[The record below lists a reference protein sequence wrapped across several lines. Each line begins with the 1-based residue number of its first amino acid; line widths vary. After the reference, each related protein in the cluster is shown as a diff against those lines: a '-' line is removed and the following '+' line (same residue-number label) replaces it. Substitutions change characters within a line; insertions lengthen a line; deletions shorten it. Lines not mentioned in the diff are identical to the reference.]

1 MTTFDPFSLD
11 DPTHPRQRYTK
22 TEVKRGETERI
33 QCRADSFH
41 IRRIDEILAARI
53 DPEFKTRSDVFQ
65 DAIAM
70 WLEDWDRRYPDGAAG
85 QLRYQSELA
94 NMERSRRHRTEFI
107 TNAEQELDGLREDAD
122 INGLRQYVQLMCRA
136 RGDFLDDA
144 PATFMVRMDKMISES
159 RRLVESYGN

>member
-1 MTTFDPFSLD
+1 LATFDPWALD
-11 DPTHPRQRYTK
+11 DPSSSRQRYTK
-22 TEVKRGETERI
+22 NEVKRGETERI

-70 WLEDWDRRYPDGAAG
+70 WLEDWDHRYPDGASG

-94 NMERSRRHRTEFI
+94 NMERKRQHRQGFI
-107 TNAEQELDGLREDAD
+107 EHAETQLTGLREDGD
-122 INGLRQYVQLMCRA
+122 VLGLKSYISLMLRA
-136 RGDFLDDA
+136 RGDFQDDA
-144 PATFMVRMDKMISES
+144 PDSFMERMDKLISEA
-159 RRLVESYGN
+159 RRLLDAR